1 MHVVLAGGGTAGHIE
16 PALALADALRRQDP
30 TVGIT
35 ALGTERGLET
45 RLVPERGYDLAL
57 IPAVPLPRKPT
68 PELITVPGR
77 LRGTIKAAE
86 QILERTKADCVVG
99 FGGYVALPGYLAAK
113 RLGVPIVVHEA
124 NARPGLANKIGS
136 RYAAQ
141 VAVSTPDSKLRD
153 ARYIGIPLRRS
164 IATLDR
170 AAVRPEARA
179 AFGLDPSLPT
189 LLVSGGSQ
197 GARHLNEVIE
207 RVAPYLQQAGIQVLH
222 AVGPK
227 NELPQVHQMP
237 GMPPTSRYRTWT
249 GWTSRTPRPT

>member
-1 MHVVLAGGGTAGHIE
+1 M
-16 PALALADALRRQDP
+16 
-30 TVGIT
+30 
-35 ALGTERGLET
+35 
-45 RLVPERGYDLAL
+45 
-57 IPAVPLPRKPT
+57 
-68 PELITVPGR
+68 
-77 LRGTIKAAE
+77 
-86 QILERTKADCVVG
+86 
-99 FGGYVALPGYLAAK
+99 ALPGYLAAK

-170 AAVRPEARA
+170 AAVRPQARA

-197 GARHLNEVIE
+197 GARHLNEVVE

>member
-1 MHVVLAGGGTAGHIE
+1 M
-16 PALALADALRRQDP
+16 
-30 TVGIT
+30 
-35 ALGTERGLET
+35 
-45 RLVPERGYDLAL
+45 
-57 IPAVPLPRKPT
+57 
-68 PELITVPGR
+68 
-77 LRGTIKAAE
+77 
-86 QILERTKADCVVG
+86 
-99 FGGYVALPGYLAAK
+99 ALPAYLAAK
-113 RLGVPIVVHEA
+113 RLGVPIVIHEA

-141 VAVSTPDSKLRD
+141 VAVSTPDNKLRG

-170 AAVRPEARA
+170 AAVRPGARRVRSR
-179 AFGLDPSLPT
+179 PSLPT

-197 GARHLNEVIE
+197 GARRLNEV
-207 RVAPYLQQAGIQVLH
+207 VQQAAPYLQQAGIQILH

-237 GMPPTSRYRTWT
+237 GMPRTSRYRTWT